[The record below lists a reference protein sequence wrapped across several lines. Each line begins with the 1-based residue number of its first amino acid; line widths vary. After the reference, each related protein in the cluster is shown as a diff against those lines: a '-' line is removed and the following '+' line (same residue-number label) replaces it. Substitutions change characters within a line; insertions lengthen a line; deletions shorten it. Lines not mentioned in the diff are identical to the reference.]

1 MKMISKRTSQIL
13 LGITAFAALA
23 LMAATIIL
31 AIQASVDGGEAGQNV
46 RAYLQSDQPLIIILS
61 EPEYR
66 SLAVSIQEQGT
77 PIIVTEYLRRS
88 GEDWYRI
95 NLNETESGWVQGRY
109 ISLERP

>member
-1 MKMISKRTSQIL
+1 MFKKNSRSLWIITAVVAL
-13 LGITAFAALA
+13 LLTGIT
-23 LMAATIIL
+23 IDL
-31 AIQASVDGGEAGQNV
+31 AIKANAEGGESSQHV
-46 RAYLQSDQPLIIILS
+46 RAYLQSDEPLIIILS

-66 SLAVSIQEQGT
+66 SIVASIQQDDT

-95 NLNETESGWVQGRY
+95 NVNETEAGWVQGRY